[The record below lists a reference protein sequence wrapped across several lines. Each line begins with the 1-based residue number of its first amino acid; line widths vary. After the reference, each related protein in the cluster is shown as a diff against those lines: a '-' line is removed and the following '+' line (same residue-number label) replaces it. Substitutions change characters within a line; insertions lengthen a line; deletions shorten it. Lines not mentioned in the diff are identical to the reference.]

1 MISLTN
7 QTGFGTWCAIV
18 IALPVQ
24 DELGSKYSARL
35 DVLPAVKSPSIIFE
49 ERCKFFLLG
58 LGEGKSISEGHVALA
73 QRSMGFVLLQVDGL
87 SSKGL
92 VVELVLGR
100 FAPTGLDLKA
110 GVASPVVACQMTAQ
124 LSSGPFV
131 SDQFAASEL
140 GVALVA
146 QVLQGDGTIVR
157 SRLELLVPGEIV
169 VPYEVVPSKS
179 PLILNF
185 SEL

>member
-1 MISLTN
+1 M
-7 QTGFGTWCAIV
+7 Q
-18 IALPVQ
+18 
-24 DELGSKYSARL
+24 
-35 DVLPAVKSPSIIFE
+35 VL
-49 ERCKFFLLG
+49 LLG

-110 GVASPVVACQMTAQ
+110 GVASPVVACQLTAQ